1 MKAAI
6 YTLGCRVNQYESS
19 AMAQLL
25 KQNGYKIV
33 PLSQSPDVIIINS
46 CTVTAESDRKS
57 RQHLRSIRRNN
68 PDAVIVLAGCMPQAF
83 PKKAA
88 DLSEAD
94 IILGNSHYNKLCDAI
109 NEYMHRRSPIIMI
122 SEHNSGE
129 KFMTLPHC
137 TFGEKTR
144 AYIKIEDGCDR
155 FCTYCIIPKA
165 RGRVRSKSL
174 VDIANEAEYLAEHG
188 YCDITLTGINLTAFG
203 KENGLNICDAV
214 ECVSKI
220 SGIKRIR
227 FGSLEPDDF
236 DDTLISRLAQNE
248 KLCPHFH
255 LSLQSGCDRVLR
267 RMNRHYDTS
276 FYRSLCE
283 KLRNAF
289 ADCSITT
296 DVMVGFPGESKQDFE
311 DSLSFVKDIGFMSAH
326 VFAYS
331 RRSGTP
337 ASEMEQQVKS
347 AEKARRSRLMIAATH
362 ESRDA
367 FLSKMVGNT
376 YEVLAESRLDG
387 KNADSLAEFFTG
399 AAHESLYSNEKSAYI
414 YSGLTSNYAD
424 VRFLSSSDIHGR
436 LVNVK
441 IIGLKDGCLIGMLA

>member
-19 AMAQLL
+19 ALAQLL
-25 KQNGYKIV
+25 KQSGYKIV
-33 PLSQSPDVIIINS
+33 SVSQSPDVIIINS

-57 RQHLRSIRRNN
+57 RQHVRSLRRSN
-68 PDAVIVLAGCMPQAF
+68 PDAIIVLAGCMPQAF
-83 PKKAA
+83 PEKVA

-94 IILGNSHYNKLCDAI
+94 IVLGNSHYNEICDAI
-109 NEYMHRRSPIIMI
+109 NKYIHVRSPIIMI
-122 SEHNSGE
+122 SEHKSGE
-129 KFMTLPHC
+129 KFMNLPHC

-165 RGRVRSKSL
+165 RGRVRSKNLS
-174 VDIANEAEYLAEHG
+174 DIAGEAEYLAEHG

-220 SGIKRIR
+220 NGIKRIR

-236 DDTLISRLAQNE
+236 DDALISRLAQCK

-283 KLRNAF
+283 KLRKVF
-289 ADCSITT
+289 VDCSITT
-296 DVMVGFPGESKQDFE
+296 DIMVGFPGESEQDFD
-311 DSLSFVKDIGFMSAH
+311 DSLNFVKDIGFMSAH
-326 VFAYS
+326 VFSYS

-337 ASEMEQQVKS
+337 AAGMEQQVKS
-347 AEKARRSRLMIAATH
+347 AEKARRSRLMIAAAN

-367 FLSKMVGNT
+367 FLSKMIGST
-376 YEVLAESRLDG
+376 YEVLAESQIDRKTSD
-387 KNADSLAEFFTG
+387 NFSEFFTG
-399 AAHESLYSNEKSAYI
+399 AAYDSLQKSVKGAYI
-414 YSGLTSNYAD
+414 YSGFTSNYAD
-424 VRFLSSSDIHGR
+424 VRFLSNRDIHGQ

-441 IIGLKDGCLIGMLA
+441 ITGLKDGCLIGAEI